1 MKNNKWCLED
11 AQKIADEFPD
21 SFYKPSKEVIS
32 KLKRGKV
39 VKLIFNFESD
49 NPYYP
54 SAERMWVGITKVNK
68 KGFVGQLASIPC
80 FIKGLGYG
88 DTIKFES
95 RHIIDIEQ
103 EHPVISVVEKHE
115 DFCVVTKNIVC
126 DGEKVGFLLRDKN
139 DQEHDSGWFIT
150 AGNETDEYMANDDNL
165 TYATLSDVLKVDS
178 SIVSLLESEYGS
190 AFFRDEDGNFA
201 ELD

>member
-1 MKNNKWCLED
+1 MKNNKWCLQD
-11 AQKIADEFPD
+11 AQNIANEFPD
-21 SFYKPSKEVIS
+21 RFYKPSKEVIS

-68 KGFVGQLASIPC
+68 KGFVGQLASMPC
-80 FIKGLGYG
+80 FIEGLGYG
-88 DTIKFES
+88 DTIKFEA

-103 EHPVISVVEKHE
+103 VHPVFTIVEKHAQ
-115 DFCVVTKNIVC
+115 FCVVTKNIVC
-126 DGEKVGFLLRDKN
+126 DGEKVGFLMRDKH

-150 AGNETDEYMANDDNL
+150 TGTETEEYMDNDDNL
-165 TYATLSDVLKVDS
+165 TYATLSEVLKIDS
-178 SIVSLLESEYGS
+178 SIASLLERKYGS
-190 AFFRDEDGNFA
+190 AFFRNENGNFE
-201 ELD
+201 ELE